1 MSASTIALPI
11 GFLDRARIV
20 ARPGFNRWLVPPCA
34 LAIHLCIGMAYGFSV
49 FWLPLSKAIGITKS
63 VACPADASIFYY
75 LTTTTCDWKV
85 PQLQAWMFGLFFVFL
100 GSAAAIW
107 GGWLERRSGR
117 AGVVAKKAGRGF
129 LHSAAVFTRTS
140 CGSFGFLGSASS
152 AAAGLGYISA
162 RPSSWFPDRRGMAT
176 GLVSWVSAV
185 P

>member
-1 MSASTIALPI
+1 MSASAASMTA
-11 GFLDRARIV
+11 GFLDRARTV

-107 GGWLERRSGR
+107 GGWLERVGPRR
-117 AGVVAKKAGRGF
+117 AGVVAAFCWAGGFFISAYGIHVHQLWMLWRRGDD
-129 LHSAAVFTRTS
+129 R
-140 CGSFGFLGSASS
+140 C
-152 AAAGLGYISA
+152 AAG
-162 RPSSWFPDRRGMAT
+162 
-176 GLVSWVSAV
+176 
-185 P
+185 